1 MPAVAKTKKYQMDAN
16 KYVWIALENLI
27 RKEWYY
33 GLAPLALIVAGI
45 FYAQGRWWMII
56 TGLVVALG
64 YLIFWI
70 IQFAGLTQHE
80 MGKMMFYKAS
90 YEIDGKNFTM
100 KMDAK
105 HGMPMLWST
114 FKKAQKRKKGFVLTV
129 SKAQF
134 FYLPF
139 DIFKSDNDVR
149 FVESLLKNK
158 KLLQ

>member
-33 GLAPLALIVAGI
+33 GLAPLALIVTGI
-45 FYAQGRWWMII
+45 FYAPGRWWMII

-90 YEIDGKNFTM
+90 YEIDGKNFMM

-114 FKKAQKRKKGFVLTV
+114 FKKAKKG
-129 SKAQF
+129 
-134 FYLPF
+134 
-139 DIFKSDNDVR
+139 
-149 FVESLLKNK
+149 K
-158 KLLQ
+158 KELSF

>member
-33 GLAPLALIVAGI
+33 GLAPLALIVTGI
-45 FYAQGRWWMII
+45 FYAPGRWWMII

-80 MGKMMFYKAS
+80 MGKMMLYKAS
-90 YEIDGKNFTM
+90 YEIDGKNFMM

-114 FKKAQKRKKGFVLTV
+114 FKKAKKGKKGFVLTV

-139 DIFKSDNDVR
+139 DIFKSDNDIR